1 MDKNNSPYSPLP
13 EQPPSPYP
21 PTPYPPPEQANPYP
35 PPPQQGGEYVLSQQ
49 QPYVSYQQG
58 GGYNPQQG
66 YPPQQ
71 QPYGTPQ
78 PYAGQGGY
86 AQPYAQ
92 PYNPLQN
99 PAGYNTIVVTG
110 DSDAPFIAT
119 SESACTQLGNTPKYL
134 LLAVARPSVS
144 TYNTLKMN
152 ASWFVVF
159 FLLCV
164 HAALH
169 TILAVV
175 QYETEY
181 YRIYEW
187 YDSLGFQ
194 IAYTFFSVPLFFFLR
209 CGLLYLVTKSMDRS
223 RLELVTHPKFL
234 QFLYIS
240 LLIYVPLGIIE
251 ASVRMIPD
259 IGMWLGLTVWVY
271 SLALCIIGLRGVFH
285 ISTGQ
290 AVAVIIIYVLIVI
303 GMYIFIIV
311 VFSTALLYVL
321 VH

>member
-119 SESACTQLGNTPKYL
+119 CITFLLIEGLMLMDLFVDGIANLRLSPSLFVSFSYL
-134 LLAVARPSVS
+134 LAI
-144 TYNTLKMN
+144 
-152 ASWFVVF
+152 F
-159 FLLCV
+159 
-164 HAALH
+164 
-169 TILAVV
+169 
-175 QYETEY
+175 
-181 YRIYEW
+181 
-187 YDSLGFQ
+187 
-194 IAYTFFSVPLFFFLR
+194 
-209 CGLLYLVTKSMDRS
+209 
-223 RLELVTHPKFL
+223 
-234 QFLYIS
+234 
-240 LLIYVPLGIIE
+240 
-251 ASVRMIPD
+251 
-259 IGMWLGLTVWVY
+259 
-271 SLALCIIGLRGVFH
+271 
-285 ISTGQ
+285 
-290 AVAVIIIYVLIVI
+290 LIV
-303 GMYIFIIV
+303 
-311 VFSTALLYVL
+311 FS
-321 VH
+321 